1 MKLKLKNISNL
12 DAFFHVINQCDGAV
26 ELSLPEG
33 GSVNLKSRLSQY
45 LSPAP
50 VFSHGT
56 IRALDLTTH
65 TLSAAERRINYMGQ
79 GSSLLSLLRWPGAGP
94 LSRRTCPGPFVHF
107 PHLFRLRV
115 R

>member
-45 LSPAP
+45 FPWLL
-50 VFSHGT
+50 FFQWN
-56 IRALDLTTH
+56 IRELDITTH
-65 TLSAAERRINYMGQ
+65 TLSDSERLINYMVQ
-79 GSSLLSLLRWPGAGP
+79 GS
-94 LSRRTCPGPFVHF
+94 
-107 PHLFRLRV
+107 
-115 R
+115 

>member
-45 LSPAP
+45 ISMST
-50 VFSHGT
+50 VFSNGN
-56 IRALDLTTH
+56 IRELDITTN
-65 TLSAAERRINYMGQ
+65 TLSDSERLINYMVQ
-79 GSSLLSLLRWPGAGP
+79 GS
-94 LSRRTCPGPFVHF
+94 
-107 PHLFRLRV
+107 
-115 R
+115 

>member
-45 LSPAP
+45 FSMAT
-50 VFSHGT
+50 VFSNGN
-56 IRALDLTTH
+56 IRELDITTH
-65 TLSAAERRINYMGQ
+65 TLSDSERLINYIVQ
-79 GSSLLSLLRWPGAGP
+79 GSLILSLLRWPGAGP
-94 LSRRTCPGPFVHF
+94 LSRRTCPGPFVRF
-107 PHLFRLRV
+107 PLLFRLRA